1 MPEAT
6 KRKLVSLYSFEF
18 LIVAELMGSCHAES
32 PKGSKLTLLLNSVNC
47 VCQPVLLSVAL
58 WLDSHRLLLLGVIFI
73 LLGWLSLSFWNR
85 LNHSLRISRKGDS
98 FVGVGVVAVVL
109 IEGGE
114 FCEDE
119 LICAG

>member
-1 MPEAT
+1 LDSVEKVEGEDGLYAFLINRKITNSGFSLTREGVTEVPEAT

-58 WLDSHRLLLLGVIFI
+58 WLDSHRLLLL
-73 LLGWLSLSFWNR
+73 
-85 LNHSLRISRKGDS
+85 
-98 FVGVGVVAVVL
+98 
-109 IEGGE
+109 
-114 FCEDE
+114 
-119 LICAG
+119 